1 VAAAPDAR
9 WQLYRLLSEPAR
21 LRLLALAAEEELA
34 LGEIAELL
42 AEPLPNVSRHA
53 APLRQAGLLSERR
66 QGTRTLVRLD
76 SEAAA
81 DPVVHDAVRAGR
93 ELCER
98 EGSLGRVAEV
108 VRARDARTREFFAR
122 PAGES
127 SLDYAPELGAY
138 LFALGLLVESR
149 SLAVDAGTGDG
160 ALIDALAP
168 IFERVVAI
176 DRSEAQLDRA
186 RRRVAE
192 RGYQNVTLLAAEAD
206 APQVLKAVGR
216 SARSAAAADESGQ
229 GADLVVAAR
238 MLHHAPLPRATL
250 SALAELLKPGGRILV
265 IEYSRHADEELR
277 ERQAD
282 VWMGFDPEEL
292 VQHARA
298 AGLEAAQVLRIPAG
312 YVRSEVDGH
321 LTWQVLSATRPARA
335 ARAARAED
343 SRIKQTAARG

>member
-1 VAAAPDAR
+1 MAAAQDAR

-42 AEPLPNVSRHA
+42 GEPLPNVSRHA

-76 SEAAA
+76 SSAAG
-81 DPVVHDAVRAGR
+81 DAVVRDAVSAGR
-93 ELCER
+93 ELCAR
-98 EGSLGRVAEV
+98 EGSLSRIPEV
-108 VRARDARTREFFAR
+108 VRARDERTREFFAR
-122 PAGES
+122 PAS
-127 SLDYAPELGAY
+127 DASLDYAPELGAY

-168 IFERVVAI
+168 IFERVVAL

-192 RGYQNVTLLAAEAD
+192 RGYQNVALISAEAD
-206 APQVLKAVGR
+206 APQVLKAVG
-216 SARSAAAADESGQ
+216 A

-250 SALAELLKPGGRILV
+250 VALTELLKPGGRILV
-265 IEYSRHADEELR
+265 IEYDRHADEELR

-282 VWMGFDPEEL
+282 VWMGFDPDEL

-298 AGLEAAQVLRIPAG
+298 AGLEGAQVLRIPAG
-312 YVRSEVDGH
+312 YVRSEIDGH
-321 LTWQVLSATRPARA
+321 LAWQVLSATRSPRSGRPAKADDSKIKHA
-335 ARAARAED
+335 AP
-343 SRIKQTAARG
+343 RGS

>member
-1 VAAAPDAR
+1 MSVSSAQDAR

-42 AEPLPNVSRHA
+42 GEPLPNVSRHA

-76 SEAAA
+76 PEAAL
-81 DPVVHDAVRAGR
+81 DPVVCDAVGAGR
-93 ELCER
+93 ELCQR
-98 EGSLGRVAEV
+98 EGSLGRIAEV
-108 VRARDARTREFFAR
+108 VRARDERTREFFAR
-122 PAGES
+122 PSGEP

-138 LFALGLLVESR
+138 LFALGLLVDSR
-149 SLAVDAGTGDG
+149 DLAVDAGTGDG
-160 ALIDALAP
+160 ALVDALAP
-168 IFERVVAI
+168 IFRRVVAL

-206 APQVLKAVGR
+206 APEVLAAV
-216 SARSAAAADESGQ
+216 EP

-250 SALAELLKPGGRILV
+250 VALGELLRPGGRLLV
-265 IEYSRHADEELR
+265 IEYVRHADEELR

-282 VWMGFDPEEL
+282 VWMGFDGDEL

-298 AGLEAAQVLRIPAG
+298 AELDAAQVLRIPAG
-312 YVRSEVDGH
+312 YVKSAIDGH
-321 LTWQVLSATRPARA
+321 LGWQVLSAVRPAK
-335 ARAARAED
+335 ARSVRNED
-343 SRIKQTAARG
+343 STKVKAVATRG